1 MRSGAQPGK
10 HTFTQCKQN
19 RKHCKFYYFWIEYK
33 PMSENTIEVQFKKKS
48 KAKKLV
54 PLILMVLVIALDQ
67 LTKYLIVKNIPL
79 NTIGAEFFGDI
90 LRIIH
95 VSNPGIA
102 FSIGHGWSLTAR
114 AILFRIVPLI
124 VLIIV
129 LGVYFRNDDFT
140 KLQCWAISGIV
151 GGGFGNLIDRFF
163 RSEGV
168 VDFIDVKFYGLFGF
182 ERWPTFNVADS
193 AVVLCGIL
201 LLISFIFTVKTK
213 KAGEDE

>member
-1 MRSGAQPGK
+1 
-10 HTFTQCKQN
+10 
-19 RKHCKFYYFWIEYK
+19 
-33 PMSENTIEVQFKKKS
+33 MSENTIEVQFKKKS
-48 KAKKLV
+48 KANKIV

-79 NTIGAEFFGDI
+79 NTIGAQFFGDF

-102 FSIGHGWSLTAR
+102 FSIGHGWSLTVR
-114 AILFRIVPLI
+114 SILFRAVPLI

-140 KLQCWAISGIV
+140 KLQRWAITGIV

-163 RSEGV
+163 RAEGV
-168 VDFIDVKFYGLFGF
+168 VDFIDVKFYGLFGL

-193 AVVLCGIL
+193 AVVVCGIL
-201 LLISFIFTVKTK
+201 LIISFIFTVKTK